1 MPYFFRLSKILYVL
15 VQLILTQSSQAQ
27 DLTNKTDKIAFQ
39 LTETGLITE
48 GVAYDAST
56 GTFYVGS
63 VHKRKII
70 SYNQQAGEKPFS
82 FPTDSLGGIFGMKV
96 DGIQGVLWAC
106 SSTLPQAI
114 GSTASTDG
122 QSSLVAYDLKTK
134 RLLHTYIVPSDGKPH
149 LLGDLTITK
158 NGTVYSTDSRTPSL
172 YRLVAGEQT
181 VTRFLTDSLFY
192 SLQGLALSEDE
203 QTLYVAD
210 YRRGPLAINL
220 ATKQVRKL
228 IWPAGADLSGIDGLY
243 YYKNSLIAIQN
254 RSKPYKVI
262 RLYLSQT
269 ANVIDRVDTLIAG
282 HPLMTEPTLGV
293 VAGSQFYFIANSQW
307 DAFDNAGKP
316 VPNYPAQKPTLLVLA
331 LD

>member
-1 MPYFFRLSKILYVL
+1 MPDSFQLSALFFVL
-15 VQLILTQSSQAQ
+15 LQLIFTQSIQAQ
-27 DLTNKTDKIAFQ
+27 DLTNKTGKIAFQ

-48 GVAYDAST
+48 GVAYEAST
-56 GTFYVGS
+56 GTFYIGS
-63 VHKRKII
+63 VYKRKII
-70 SYNQQAGEKPFS
+70 SYNQQTGEKPFS
-82 FPTDSLGGIFGMKV
+82 LPADSLWGVFGMKV
-96 DGIQGVLWAC
+96 DGVRGILWAC

-122 QSSLVAYDLKTK
+122 QSSLVAYDLKAK
-134 RLLHTYIVPSDGKPH
+134 QLLHTYTVASDGKPH
-149 LLGDLTITK
+149 LLGDLTVTK

-172 YRLVAGEQT
+172 YRLVAGEQMI
-181 VTRFLTDSLFY
+181 TRFLTDSLFY
-192 SLQGLALSEDE
+192 SLQGLALSDDE

-220 ATKQVRKL
+220 ATKLVTKL
-228 IWPAGADLSGIDGLY
+228 AWPAGADLSGIDGMY

-254 RSKPYKVI
+254 RSKPYKVS

-269 ANVIDRVDTLIAG
+269 AKVIERVDSLIAG

-316 VPNYPAQKPTLLVLA
+316 VPNYPAQKPTILVLA

>member
-1 MPYFFRLSKILYVL
+1 MPYSLRLSTPIYVL
-15 VQLILTQSSQAQ
+15 LQLIFTQSIHAQ
-27 DLTNKTDKIAFQ
+27 DLTNKTAFQ
-39 LTETGLITE
+39 LMETGLITE
-48 GVAYDAST
+48 GVAYDASA

-70 SYNQQAGEKPFS
+70 SYNQQVGEKSFS
-82 FPTDSLGGIFGMKV
+82 LPSDSLWGVFGMKV
-96 DGIQGVLWAC
+96 DDVRGILWAC

-114 GSTASTDG
+114 GSTASIDG
-122 QSSLVAYDLKTK
+122 RTSLVSYDLKTN
-134 RLLHTYIVPSDGKPH
+134 RLLNTYTVPSDGKPH
-149 LLGDLTITK
+149 LFGDLTVAK

-192 SLQGLALSEDE
+192 SLQGLALSDDE

-220 ATKQVRKL
+220 ATKQVTKL
-228 IWPAGADLSGIDGLY
+228 TWPAGADLSGIDGMY

-262 RLYLSQT
+262 RLYLAQT
-269 ANVIDRVDTLIAG
+269 AKVIDRVDTLIAG

-316 VPNYPAQKPTLLVLA
+316 VANYPAQKPTILVLA